1 MKIIGWGVVA
11 GALMLPALAYS
22 QRVLIGGK
30 VGGQINNLYGYPG
43 PSSSSSEDR
52 ILFGPMTEVQATH
65 GMSAEFDAL
74 YSKLA
79 DFSSG
84 CCVLFPLSGPQIS
97 GTQTVRMHSWQL
109 PLILRWR
116 LQLHHQAI
124 SLGAGFSAR
133 NIFTAS
139 HISATQMPSFGGPT
153 GPPFD
158 LRSSDSDWT
167 YGPVFAAGIS
177 FRAGFVHLQP
187 ELRYIRWNDSPL
199 QAGKLDSFQALI
211 GITAGKAIK
220 KSQP

>member
-11 GALMLPALAYS
+11 VALMLPALAYS

-30 VGGQINNLYGYPG
+30 VGGHINNPYASPG
-43 PSSSSSEDR
+43 ASSSSSEDR

-65 GMSAEFDAL
+65 GMSVEFDAL

-79 DFSSG
+79 DFSSP
-84 CCVLFPLSGPQIS
+84 CCPPFTVSVLPVI
-97 GTQTVRMHSWQL
+97 GTQTVRTHSWQL

-133 NIFTAS
+133 NIFSAS
-139 HISATQMPSFGGPT
+139 QISGSQQLFLGGPT
-153 GPPFD
+153 GPPVD
-158 LRSSDSDWT
+158 LRSSYSDWT

-177 FRAGFVHLQP
+177 FR
-187 ELRYIRWNDSPL
+187 
-199 QAGKLDSFQALI
+199 
-211 GITAGKAIK
+211 
-220 KSQP
+220 

>member
-1 MKIIGWGVVA
+1 MKIIGWDVVA
-11 GALMLPALAYS
+11 VALMLPALAYS

-30 VGGQINNLYGYPG
+30 VGGQINNPYGYPG
-43 PSSSSSEDR
+43 APSSSSQDR
-52 ILFGPMTEVQATH
+52 ILSGPMTEVHATH
-65 GMSAEFDAL
+65 GMSVEFDAL
-74 YSKLA
+74 YSKFA
-79 DFSSG
+79 DFSSA
-84 CCVLFPLSGPQIS
+84 CCPPFSISGSQII
-97 GTQTVRMHSWQL
+97 GTQTVRTHSWQL

-133 NIFTAS
+133 NIFSAS
-139 HISATQMPSFGGPT
+139 QISGTQKLFLGGPT
-153 GPPFD
+153 GPPVD
-158 LRSSDSDWT
+158 LRSSYSDWT
-167 YGPVFAAGIS
+167 YGPVFAAGMS

>member
-1 MKIIGWGVVA
+1 MKIIGWGIVA
-11 GALMLPALAYS
+11 VALLLPALAYS

-30 VGGQINNLYGYPG
+30 VGGQINNPYGYPG
-43 PSSSSSEDR
+43 APSSSSQER
-52 ILFGPMTEVQATH
+52 ILFGPMTEVHAAH
-65 GMSAEFDAL
+65 GTSVEFDAL
-74 YSKLA
+74 YSKFA
-79 DFSSG
+79 DFSSP
-84 CCVLFPLSGPQIS
+84 CCPPFSISGSQII
-97 GTQTVRMHSWQL
+97 GTQTVRTHSWQL

-177 FRAGFVHLQP
+177 FRAGFVNLQP

-199 QAGKLDSFQALI
+199 QAAKLDCFQALI
-211 GITAGKAIK
+211 GITAGKK
-220 KSQP
+220 

>member
-11 GALMLPALAYS
+11 GAFMLPELAYS
-22 QRVLIGGK
+22 QRVEMGAK
-30 VGGQINNLYGYPG
+30 VGGQINNPYASPG
-43 PSSSSSEDR
+43 ASASSSEDR
-52 ILFGPMTEVQATH
+52 ILFGPMTEVQVTH
-65 GMSAEFDAL
+65 GMSVEFDAL
-74 YSKLA
+74 YSKFA
-79 DFSSG
+79 NFSSA
-84 CCVLFPLSGPQIS
+84 CCPPFSISGSQII
-97 GTQTVRMHSWQL
+97 GTQTVRTHSWQL

-139 HISATQMPSFGGPT
+139 HISATQMPSFGGPM

-199 QAGKLDSFQALI
+199 AAGKLDSFQALI
-211 GITAGKAIK
+211 GISAGLGGANTRF
-220 KSQP
+220 